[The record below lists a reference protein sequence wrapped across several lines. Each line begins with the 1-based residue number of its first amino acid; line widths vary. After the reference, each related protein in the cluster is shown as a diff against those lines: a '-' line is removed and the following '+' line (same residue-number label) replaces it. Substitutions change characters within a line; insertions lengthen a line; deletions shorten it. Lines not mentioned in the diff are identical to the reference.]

1 MTFQRKM
8 LYGFSL
14 MVLPALLIG
23 VEAIRTNILERDALQ
38 MLGQN
43 MARTRTYAE
52 LETAMFNQSEIIWRY
67 LSGLDP
73 SARAEF
79 TKTGEV
85 IRYWQQRWR
94 SELRPNEAALA
105 NSTEDIQRRIEVV
118 ADSVFK
124 LYDSGQHEASYRM
137 AQRDLRDQLLPA
149 LTQLNRDIYR
159 QARESSVRGAY
170 SRLEEIVTG
179 ERDALIVILIVALV
193 AGLLASWLISRGLAR
208 PISQLRVAMA
218 RVGSG
223 EVDLPIDVS
232 SPDEIGD
239 LARSFAQ
246 MTQSLEQSRAGTT
259 RLNSELQRKV
269 SQLERTQAQ
278 LVQSEK
284 LASIGEMAAAVAH
297 GIRNP
302 LASLRAAAQ
311 VALRHPESTAS
322 REHLSVIIEEV
333 DRLDRRVSHLLSFSK
348 PAPFHPLRES
358 VTRLLEDLLPP
369 FTELLREK
377 RITLVLALAPE
388 LPEVRVDPMQ
398 LEQAFVEVVSNA
410 LDAMPEGGTL
420 HISARAVQDGAA
432 PGVMVEISDTGI
444 GIPERVLES
453 VCEPFFTTRSE
464 GTGLGLAIAKRY
476 IEQNGGTLEI
486 SSVVGTGTT
495 VRIRLAGIDAP
506 ESPESMTNE
515 STMPAGAGA
524 RQP

>member
-23 VEAIRTNILERDALQ
+23 VEAIRTNVLERDALQ

-73 SARAEF
+73 HARDEF
-79 TKTGEV
+79 GVTGQV
-85 IRYWQQRWR
+85 IDFWQQRWR
-94 SELRPNEAALA
+94 SELRPNEMGMA
-105 NSTEDIQRRIEVV
+105 NSTEEIERQIRIVS
-118 ADSVFK
+118 DSVFK
-124 LYDSGQHEASYRM
+124 LYDAGQHEASYRL
-137 AQRDLRDQLLPA
+137 AERDLRDRLLPA

-170 SRLEEIVTG
+170 TQLEEIVTG
-179 ERDALIVILIVALV
+179 ERDVLIAILVLAVA
-193 AGLLASWLISRGLAR
+193 AGLAGSWLISRGLAR
-208 PISQLRVAMA
+208 PISELRHAMA
-218 RVGSG
+218 LVGAG
-223 EVDLPIDVS
+223 ETDVPIDVS

-239 LARSFAQ
+239 LARSFAR
-246 MTQSLEQSRAGTT
+246 MTESLQQSRAGTT
-259 RLNSELQRKV
+259 RLNSELERKIA
-269 SQLERTQAQ
+269 QLEHTQAQ

-311 VALRHPESTAS
+311 VALRHPDSPES

-348 PAPFHPLRES
+348 PAPYHPLRES
-358 VTRLLEDLLPP
+358 VGRLIEDLLPP
-369 FTELLREK
+369 FAELLRE
-377 RITLVLALAPE
+377 RRVELRLELALD
-388 LPEVRVDPMQ
+388 LPDVRVDPMQ
-398 LEQAFVEVVSNA
+398 LEQALVEIVSNA
-410 LDAMPEGGTL
+410 LDAMPEGGAL
-420 HISARAVQDGAA
+420 RIAARAERGVDGDDCVVIEVADS
-432 PGVMVEISDTGI
+432 GM
-444 GIPERVLES
+444 GIPEKVLPS
-453 VCEPFFTTRSE
+453 VCEPFFTTRAD

-476 IEQNGGTLEI
+476 VEQNGGRLEI
-486 SSVVGTGTT
+486 VSVAGTGVT
-495 VRIRLAGIDAP
+495 VRIRLAAVA
-506 ESPESMTNE
+506 
-515 STMPAGAGA
+515 AGAIA
-524 RQP
+524 